1 MKVVTLGL
9 GANRSFNACPPVETL
24 VNAVRALDTVLSDM
38 HISSV
43 YRTGALYVTDQAD
56 FYNMIVRGAYEGTP
70 RALLSCIHDIENRYG
85 RDRSQEVRNG
95 PRTLDIDIELYG
107 NTVVHQKNLIIPHER
122 MLERAFVLV
131 PLVEILRNS
140 ADTEESGLSLYES
153 CLEREAV
160 RSQKI
165 EKFLDSSE
173 FQALMGRP

>member
-38 HISSV
+38 RISSV

-95 PRTLDIDIELYG
+95 PPTHTNQLNEHFL
-107 NTVVHQKNLIIPHER
+107 
-122 MLERAFVLV
+122 
-131 PLVEILRNS
+131 PLQCAKGKSEIL
-140 ADTEESGLSLYES
+140 
-153 CLEREAV
+153 
-160 RSQKI
+160 
-165 EKFLDSSE
+165 
-173 FQALMGRP
+173 GRRR